1 MLLFS
6 KELLC
11 RTSTNGTNEVDQ
23 FVLDGKH
30 TWYESGI
37 IGRYLFSKFARDEIK

>member
-11 RTSTNGTNEVDQ
+11 RTSSNDINVKILKI
-23 FVLDGKH
+23 VRWLM
-30 TWYESGI
+30 YERI
-37 IGRYLFSKFARDEIK
+37 EISVHGEA

>member
-1 MLLFS
+1 MFS

-11 RTSTNGTNEVDQ
+11 RTSPNGTNEVYQ

-30 TWYESGI
+30 ILYESEI
-37 IGRYLFSKFARDEIK
+37 MDRYLFSKFARDEIK

>member
-11 RTSTNGTNEVDQ
+11 RTSSNGINVKILKI
-23 FVLDGKH
+23 VRWLM
-30 TWYESGI
+30 YERIEMSVHGE
-37 IGRYLFSKFARDEIK
+37 A